1 MKLRYIRRAIERYT
15 AALVYLTEQNPVS
28 ALRFFNKAEAALARL
43 QRFPMLGSYTREY
56 GHLAVRQLIV
66 EPYRFFYVID
76 EPRRTVWVIDVWH
89 VVQISDEPQ
98 LPAP

>member
-1 MKLRYIRRAIERYT
+1 MKVRYTRRATERYT
-15 AALVYLTEQNPVS
+15 AVLGYLTEQNPLA

-43 QRFPMLGSYTREY
+43 RAFPLLGSYAREY
-56 GHLAVRQLIV
+56 EHLSIRQVIV
-66 EPYRFFYVID
+66 EPYRFFYVVD

-89 VVQISDEPQ
+89 VAQVPDEPQ